1 MSVTTIRAAIAT
13 RLATITGLAAYTH
26 VPTNPAVPCAI
37 VRPTETDYDLTIANG
52 GDIQRYEILLLAT
65 SAGTPWDVAQ
75 ASIDAYLDRSGA
87 SSVRA
92 ALQGD
97 VTLGSTASTC
107 RLTGWRDYGTLAYG
121 GVEYFGV
128 RFSLQVWAL

>member
-75 ASIDAYLDRSGA
+75 ALVDTYLSRTGSTSIK
-87 SSVRA
+87 A
-92 ALQGD
+92 AIEGD
-97 VTLGSTASTC
+97 GTLGGAAYAT
-107 RLTGWRDYGTLAYG
+107 RVREWRDYGTLSFG
-121 GVEYFGV
+121 TVEYFGV
-128 RFSLQVWAL
+128 RFTVEVWPT